1 MILLSEAA
9 EEDVFYKKRVLKTLE
24 TSEAWSLQ
32 LYLKKG
38 FEFCEIFK
46 NIF

>member
-1 MILLSEAA
+1 MILLSEA
-9 EEDVFYKKRVLKTLE
+9 EPLEVFYKKRVLKTSE
-24 TSEAWSLQ
+24 ISEAWSLQ

-38 FEFCEIFK
+38 FEFYEIFK